1 MSKFMPAILAPII
14 EWICTVAW
22 PVILR
27 FAGWIGLGKLFVLV
41 RDYLML
47 FFGEKIMQSVVAAV
61 SIAILLQIWAVFLLV
76 FWNFS
81 SLEGLRAFFST
92 NPFQGVSALAGSL
105 YLATNFFPFHF
116 FFGTAIA
123 YIQWRLTVVH
133 AAVVLNRMV
142 RIMQG
147 M

>member
-1 MSKFMPAILAPII
+1 MPAFLAPII
-14 EWICTVAW
+14 EWIVAVAW
-22 PVILR
+22 PAILR
-27 FAGWIGLGKLFVLV
+27 FGAWIGLGKLFTLL
-41 RDYLML
+41 RDWLML
-47 FFGEKIMQSVVAAV
+47 FFGEKVMQSLVATISVVV
-61 SIAILLQIWAVFLLV
+61 LLQIWAVFLLV

-81 SLEGLRAFFST
+81 SLEGLREFFSA
-92 NPFQGVSALAGSL
+92 NPFRGVSALAGSL

-123 YIQWRLTVVH
+123 YIQWRLTIVH
-133 AAVVLNRMV
+133 AAIVLNRLV

>member
-1 MSKFMPAILAPII
+1 M
-14 EWICTVAW
+14 

-27 FAGWIGLGKLFVLV
+27 PIIVFICETLWPAIVRLFQWTIGKAWPLGLDWL
-41 RDYLML
+41 RL
-47 FFGEKIMQSVVAAV
+47 FFSEKVMQDM
-61 SIAILLQIWAVFLLV
+61 IATATVTALLTAWAVFLAA

-81 SLEGLRAFFST
+81 SLEIIRGFFSG
-92 NPFQGVSALAGSL
+92 NPFRDVSVLAGSL
-105 YLATNFFPFHF
+105 YLASHFFPFHF
-116 FFGTAIA
+116 FFGTAVA

-133 AAVVLNRMV
+133 AAIVLNRLV

>member
-1 MSKFMPAILAPII
+1 MPALLAPVVEWLSAVAWPAIL
-14 EWICTVAW
+14 
-22 PVILR
+22 R
-27 FAGWIGLGKLFVLV
+27 FCAFIGLGKLFLLV
-41 RDYLML
+41 RDWILL
-47 FFGEKIMQSVVAAV
+47 FFGEKVMQSLVATISVVV
-61 SIAILLQIWAVFLLV
+61 LLQIWAVFLLV

-81 SLEGLRAFFST
+81 SLEGLRTFFSA
-92 NPFQGVSALAGSL
+92 NPFQGVSSLAGSL

-123 YIQWRLTVVH
+123 YIQWRLTLVH
-133 AAVVLNRMV
+133 AAIVLNRLV

>member
-1 MSKFMPAILAPII
+1 MPAFLAPII
-14 EWICTVAW
+14 EWICAVAW
-22 PVILR
+22 PAILR
-27 FAGWIGLGKLFVLV
+27 FLGYIGATKVLSLV
-41 RDYLML
+41 WKYIMF
-47 FFGEKIMQSVVAAV
+47 FFGEKVMQSLVATVTVVV
-61 SIAILLQIWAVFLLV
+61 LLELWAVFLLA
-76 FWNFS
+76 FWNFT
-81 SLEGLRAFFST
+81 SLATLRELFSA

-133 AAVVLNRMV
+133 AAIVLNRMV

>member
-1 MSKFMPAILAPII
+1 MPALLAPVV
-14 EWICTVAW
+14 EWLSTVAW
-22 PVILR
+22 PALVRLAA
-27 FAGWIGLGKLFVLV
+27 FLGLSKLFVLLW
-41 RDYLML
+41 DYLRL
-47 FFGEKIMQSVVAAV
+47 FFAEKIMQDLVATITVVA
-61 SIAILLQIWAVFLLV
+61 LLQVWAGFLLV

-81 SLEGLRAFFST
+81 SLATLREFFSA

-133 AAVVLNRMV
+133 AAIVLNRLV

>member
-1 MSKFMPAILAPII
+1 MPVFLAPII
-14 EWICTVAW
+14 EWIVTIAW

-27 FAGWIGLGKLFVLV
+27 FGAFIGLGKLFVLV
-41 RDYLML
+41 RDWILL
-47 FFGEKIMQSVVAAV
+47 FFGEKVMQSLVATISVVV
-61 SIAILLQIWAVFLLV
+61 LLQIWAVFLLV

-81 SLEGLRAFFST
+81 SLEGLREFFSA
-92 NPFQGVSALAGSL
+92 NPFEGVSALAGSL

-133 AAVVLNRMV
+133 AAIVLNRLV